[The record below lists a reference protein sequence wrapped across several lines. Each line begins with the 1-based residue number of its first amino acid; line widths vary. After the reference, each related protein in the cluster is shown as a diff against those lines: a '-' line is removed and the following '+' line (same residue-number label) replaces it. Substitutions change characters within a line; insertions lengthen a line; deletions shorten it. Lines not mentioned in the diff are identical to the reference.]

1 MKCIEGTFFEKVAYL
16 YANLFKLILLASMLT
31 NYSMA
36 QGKVSG
42 NWVKWVKM

>member
-1 MKCIEGTFFEKVAYL
+1 MKCIEGTFFEKVAYI
-16 YANLFKLILLASMLT
+16 YANLFKVYSASLN
-31 NYSMA
+31 NYSAA